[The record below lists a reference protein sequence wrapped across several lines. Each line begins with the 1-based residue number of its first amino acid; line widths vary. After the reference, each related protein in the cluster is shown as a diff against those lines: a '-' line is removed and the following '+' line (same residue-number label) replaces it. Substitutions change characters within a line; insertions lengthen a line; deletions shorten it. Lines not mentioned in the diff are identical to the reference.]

1 LDDCCRLSRVLI
13 PGRLPWRLVAAC
25 HAVGVGWTMHHCGV
39 WAAGWCRCIKRR
51 AAVRTLLSGDVWV
64 HYGQIYVQSG
74 QADRHVPDPEL
85 REYFAGQQNGLCG
98 GAVPGCLFLITGLH
112 TGTVGFVVEL
122 HDQLP
127 ILDDSWEE
135 IVEVSFQPVGEASLI
150 SWAGEWQWPLE
161 LIETDYRV
169 RYCATGMDAGRAAD
183 TRTDD
188 EPELDRYLLQFWP
201 VPPGPDR
208 VVKQTSAIA
217 GYWHGFARD
226 QPPPPTP
233 EERAEAERLALLERE
248 RAGEQA
254 RLKAEQARVKAEER
268 EWGGRLPSERLRRLR
283 GTALTVA
290 RLDRSLVDALARTDP
305 VTQRDI
311 ARWVARRA
319 FVEARLAEV
328 DWIAPAL
335 AALDRGEPLP
345 PPFDD
350 DRRAW
355 GILLLSDARVPRT
368 LVTSPDGRLDNCLQQ
383 AMAFPA
389 LFSALEQDPLRA
401 ALDALWSAAVA
412 FGHGRHQV
420 LFSEVRQAFPA
431 VAAHEG

>member
-1 LDDCCRLSRVLI
+1 M
-13 PGRLPWRLVAAC
+13 PWRLVAAC

-39 WAAGWCRCIKRR
+39 RAGGWCRCIKRR

-64 HYGQIYVQSG
+64 HYGQIYVRSG
-74 QADRHVPDPEL
+74 QADRHAPDPEL
-85 REYFAGQQNGLCG
+85 HEYFAGQQNGLCG

-169 RYCATGMDAGRAAD
+169 RYCARGMDAGHAAD
-183 TRTDD
+183 TRVDD
-188 EPELDRYLLQFWP
+188 EPELDQYLLQFWP
-201 VPPGPDR
+201 GPPGPDR

-217 GYWHGFARD
+217 AYWHGFARD

-233 EERAEAERLALLERE
+233 EERAEAERLALQERR
-248 RAGEQA
+248 RA
-254 RLKAEQARVKAEER
+254 AEQ
-268 EWGGRLPSERLRRLR
+268 
-283 GTALTVA
+283 A
-290 RLDRSLVDALARTDP
+290 RLDRSLVDALANADP

-319 FVEARLAEV
+319 FVEARLAHVE
-328 DWIAPAL
+328 WIAPAL
-335 AALDRGEPLP
+335 AAMDRGEPLP

-355 GILLLSDARVPRT
+355 GVLLLSDARIPRT

-420 LFSEVRQAFPA
+420 LFTEVRQAFPA
-431 VAAHEG
+431 IAAHEG